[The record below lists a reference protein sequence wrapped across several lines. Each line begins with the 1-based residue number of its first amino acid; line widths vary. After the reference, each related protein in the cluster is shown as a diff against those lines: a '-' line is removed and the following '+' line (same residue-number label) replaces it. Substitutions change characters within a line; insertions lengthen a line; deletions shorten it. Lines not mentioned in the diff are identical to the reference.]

1 VSISWVVKLG
11 GSLYRSEQLTL
22 WLEALAES
30 GVVVVPGGGPFA
42 DQVRMAQEHWRFGD
56 KTAHVMAILAMAQYG
71 LMLTGLSPRLRTASD
86 FRELSAMAEMGES
99 IVWVPELSRL
109 AEMDVRASWSVTS
122 DSLSAW
128 LAGRL
133 GARRLLLVKSAEV
146 PGGRI
151 EPAQLAAN
159 GLVDQAFPG
168 MIGGASYETW
178 WCGPLAHFRLKE
190 GFQHPETTF
199 TRIVPGR

>member
-1 VSISWVVKLG
+1 MSISWVVKLG

-42 DQVRMAQEHWRFGD
+42 DQVRMAQEHWRFD
-56 KTAHVMAILAMAQYG
+56 DRTAHVMAILAMAQYG
-71 LMLTGLSPRLRTASD
+71 LMLAGLCPRLRAASD
-86 FRELSAMAEMGES
+86 FRELSAMAEMGDS

-109 AEMDVRASWSVTS
+109 AEMDVRVSWNVTS
-122 DSLSAW
+122 DSLAAW

-146 PGGRI
+146 PGGQI
-151 EPAQLAAN
+151 EPAQLAAK

-178 WCGPLAHFRLKE
+178 LCGPRDPSRLDE
-190 GFQHPETTF
+190 GLRRPETRF
-199 TRIVPGR
+199 TRLDPGR